1 LLLDLLVCDRVKST
15 LTEGALRH
23 ILSLENKSKGSW
35 LRLPDLV
42 EALDL
47 YYDTHLGDG
56 EKPRNVSAA
65 VSSVGSHVKSGVSK
79 NVHQLYSTPKTGS
92 NKTVVEREASNGNVS
107 GTKRACY
114 ICGSFDHLQNFH
126 AKDGN
131 KSNTSS
137 TN

>member
-1 LLLDLLVCDRVKST
+1 MDPTMASDYDLVKAMLLHEFKLSPVSLLDKFNVIALKSDETYTIFANRLKSLLTFYVEAREADSHDLLLDLLVCDRVKST

-56 EKPRNVSAA
+56 EKPRNVSADC
-65 VSSVGSHVKSGVSK
+65 SSV
-79 NVHQLYSTPKTGS
+79 
-92 NKTVVEREASNGNVS
+92 
-107 GTKRACY
+107 
-114 ICGSFDHLQNFH
+114 
-126 AKDGN
+126 
-131 KSNTSS
+131 
-137 TN
+137 